1 MADCKNAACK
11 TELKKKMLLIY
22 THTLIHL
29 LRGVGSKYFEKQK
42 YNNIINTR
50 VWNSGEWSKY
60 IRSRIIIKFKHT

>member
-1 MADCKNAACK
+1 
-11 TELKKKMLLIY
+11 MLLIH

-50 VWNSGEWSKY
+50 VWNSGEWRKY